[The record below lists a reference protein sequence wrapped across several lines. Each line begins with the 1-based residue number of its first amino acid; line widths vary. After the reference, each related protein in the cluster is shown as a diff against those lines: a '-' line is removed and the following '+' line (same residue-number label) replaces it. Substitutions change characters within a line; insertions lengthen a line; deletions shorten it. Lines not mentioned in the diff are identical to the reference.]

1 MTFKLTQTAIVDPN
15 GGNDSF
21 SISSLINLSA
31 TSNPTYLVV
40 NALDRQEYT
49 AAATGETGDFSANGT
64 TLHLSAIGGDG
75 RGAGI
80 VYTWQPA
87 TGQYVNATYGT
98 LSQLS
103 YTDST
108 SANDVTNISFFGT
121 SSSAVAQAYAGNAY
135 GLMQADAA
143 GYLGSATFATNSDFA
158 APPPYQ
164 ATPDGIAAA
173 ATAMVGHAWNSE
185 GCWVLAS
192 TIAAEAGAGLPVQ
205 STALRIP
212 GLANGEWVTLY
223 NGPAGSSGNWQS
235 LVSTGDMV
243 AFATSGSSGH
253 ITTCVSGTGST
264 AMLVDNITYLG
275 QYGSITN
282 SANDGS
288 ASDVVIAT
296 SHAASQEFAGVAS
309 NTVVIY
315 ALDTPAITD
324 RTPTAS
330 LTTNATISLATLFSA
345 TDPAHKAITAYQVYQ
360 QGSGD
365 RLLLSGAAVGAS
377 SAATA
382 ATVTSLSALSLLAGT
397 TANTDTL
404 DIRASNG
411 TYWGD
416 WQSLTLNVAPA
427 PPKPPVLSAVTP
439 SQIWHQGAT
448 IAFAL
453 PATLFKDPASAALTY
468 TTTGAGG
475 AALPG
480 WLSFDPATLTF
491 TGTVPS
497 GLAHFSIVVTA
508 TDALGA
514 AASETFA
521 VTVPASAPVLV
532 TQEFPQLFT
541 PGQAVSFALPTGSF
555 ADPQGQAMSLRA
567 SLATGAALPSWLKFT
582 AATGLFSGTAPAN
595 AQALQLKVTATDTA
609 GLSGSEVFALAT
621 GTAGVSGFSV
631 SDWSASAHQVATTTA
646 TPSSPGS
653 LGIFTWDQPVAS
665 LITMHHAHGS

>member
-1 MTFKLTQTAIVDPN
+1 MTLKVTQTAIVDSN

-21 SISSLINLSA
+21 SISSLLNLSS

-40 NALDRQEYT
+40 NALDRLEYT
-49 AAATGETGDFSANGT
+49 ASSTGATGSFAGNAAT
-64 TLHLSAIGGDG
+64 LPLSAIGGDG

-80 VYTWQPA
+80 VYTWQAA

-121 SSSAVAQAYAGNAY
+121 GSSAVAQAYASNAF
-135 GLMQADAA
+135 GLMQADAT
-143 GYLGSATFATNSDFA
+143 GYLGSATFASNTDFA

-164 ATPDGIAAA
+164 ATPDGVAAA
-173 ATAMVGHAWNSE
+173 AMTMVGQAWNNE

-212 GLANGEWVTLY
+212 GLANGEWVPIY
-223 NGPAGSSGNWQS
+223 NGPAGSAGNWQS

-243 AFATSGSSGH
+243 AFATSASSGH
-253 ITTCVSGTGST
+253 ITTCVSGAGST

-288 ASDVVIAT
+288 ASDVIIA
-296 SHAASQEFAGVAS
+296 SPHAAAQEFAGVAS

-324 RTPTAS
+324 HTPSAS
-330 LTTNATISLATLFSA
+330 LSTNATISLATLFSA

-382 ATVTSLSALSLLAGT
+382 ATATSLSALSVLAGS

-404 DIRASNG
+404 EIRASNG

-416 WQSLTLNVAPA
+416 WQSLTLNVAAP
-427 PPKPPVLSAVTP
+427 PPKPPVLSAHTP
-439 SQIWHQGAT
+439 SQIWHQGAN
-448 IAFAL
+448 IALAL
-453 PATLFKDPASAALTY
+453 PATLFKDPAGSPLTY
-468 TTTGAGG
+468 AVQAAAGST
-475 AALPG
+475 LPS

-491 TGTVPS
+491 TGTVPA
-497 GLAHFSIVVTA
+497 GLEHFSIVVTA

-514 AASETFA
+514 SASETIA
-521 VTVPASAPVLV
+521 VTVPASAPTLAI
-532 TQEFPQLFT
+532 QEPTQLFT
-541 PGQAVSFALPTGSF
+541 PGQALSFALPTGSF
-555 ADPQGQAMSLRA
+555 TDPQGLNLTLRA
-567 SLATGAALPSWLKFT
+567 TLSNGAALPSWLKFT
-582 AATGLFSGTAPAN
+582 AATGLFSGVAPAN

-609 GLSGSEVFALAT
+609 GLSGSETFALAT
-621 GTAGVSGFSV
+621 GTAGVSGLSL
-631 SDWSASAHQVATTTA
+631 SDWNVSTLATA
-646 TPSSPGS
+646 APKEIPSSAGS
-653 LGIFTWDQPVAS
+653 LGNFTWDNTAAS
-665 LITMHHAHGS
+665 LISVHNAHGS